1 MFFSIYILI
10 IYVPCDTICL
20 LGDTMSKSKNKGN
33 LYYEK
38 LEWFS
43 GENNFREKYF
53 LKRVAPADFY
63 RDIFPVGSF
72 QDEQGTEYKADGK
85 GNGFL
90 VYKTPDEKFHHRLVF
105 DNLHEIF
112 NSFTLDTV
120 FMSPISYFGR
130 QRTSANARELFAL
143 VFDIDEV
150 GEKNLDHLFG
160 WYFEREVRPVPT
172 YIVVSGGGIHLYY
185 VFEKPIPMY
194 PNIQVQLKK
203 LKYELT
209 TKLWNKDTSQLEK
222 RQYQGINQ
230 GFRLVGSGTKSG
242 RTVVAYKTGE
252 KINLEYLSQFVSPE
266 NKITDTF
273 YHSKLTLEE
282 AKKKYPDWYH
292 QRIELGRKKKNWTCK
307 RDLYDWWKNKIT
319 EVEVH
324 HRYFF
329 IMALACYAIKC
340 GIEYEELKKD
350 AYSFLDYLNDKGK
363 KQNNPFTKNDLKSA
377 LEMYQES
384 YRSFPRADI
393 EKLTGIE
400 IPKNKRNGRTQAQHL
415 LRARAMRDIN
425 QAEKGTTWN
434 GRKSYKDGVFKYLE
448 GHLDGGNYI
457 HFCELTGMKKSVY
470 YKYKKEWLESKKE

>member
-1 MFFSIYILI
+1 
-10 IYVPCDTICL
+10 
-20 LGDTMSKSKNKGN
+20 MSKSISDLD
-33 LYYEK
+33 LYHEK
-38 LEWFS
+38 IKWFS

-85 GNGFL
+85 GNGFII
-90 VYKTPDEKFHHRLVF
+90 YKTPDEKFHHRLVF

-130 QRTSANARELFAL
+130 HRTAANARELFAL

-150 GEKNLDHLFG
+150 GAENLDNLFA
-160 WYFEREVRPVPT
+160 WWFERLARPVPT

-194 PNIQVQLKK
+194 PNIQMQLKN

-230 GFRLVGSGTKSG
+230 GFRLVGSGTKNG
-242 RTVVAYKTGE
+242 GTVVAYKTGE

-400 IPKNKRNGRTQAQHL
+400 IPKNKRNGRSQAQHL
-415 LRARAMRDIN
+415 EGARAIQQIKN
-425 QAEKGTTWN
+425 KYEGTTWRNTN
-434 GRKSYKDGVFKYLE
+434 GRPSAKDTVFRY
-448 GHLDGGNYI
+448 LDGHPPPWGNYI
-457 HFCELTGMKKSVY
+457 HFCELTFLSKSVY
-470 YKYKKEWLESKKE
+470 YKYKKEWEKQQAGSN